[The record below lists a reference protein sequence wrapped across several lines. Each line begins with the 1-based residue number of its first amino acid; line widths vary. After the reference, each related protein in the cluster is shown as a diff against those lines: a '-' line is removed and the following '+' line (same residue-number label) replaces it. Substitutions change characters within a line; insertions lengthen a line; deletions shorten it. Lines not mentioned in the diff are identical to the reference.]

1 MKYRTQ
7 GTESYENLPHD
18 GLHIYRRTFAS
29 RLLQSGTPL
38 PLISEMLGHIDKN
51 SVRVY
56 LSTDEA
62 KMKRCALDIID
73 EKMKQLEIRNM
84 SAFLRAMVLNGY
96 VLKLDLPQ
104 LREMIRLLGNLTNNV
119 NQIARRVNEHGSIYE
134 SEIDEIQEK
143 VNQLLGMMNQ
153 LLSTLQLNTV

>member
-1 MKYRTQ
+1 MLHFAV
-7 GTESYENLPHD
+7 TEE
-18 GLHIYRRTFAS
+18 
-29 RLLQSGTPL
+29 
-38 PLISEMLGHIDKN
+38 
-51 SVRVY
+51 
-56 LSTDEA
+56 EA
-62 KMKRCALDIID
+62 RIID

-119 NQIARRVNEHGSIYE
+119 NQIARRGNEHGSIYE

-143 VNQLLGMMNQ
+143 VNQLLCMMNQ
-153 LLSTLQLNTV
+153 LLSTLQLNTI

>member
-1 MKYRTQ
+1 MLHFAV
-7 GTESYENLPHD
+7 TEE
-18 GLHIYRRTFAS
+18 
-29 RLLQSGTPL
+29 
-38 PLISEMLGHIDKN
+38 
-51 SVRVY
+51 
-56 LSTDEA
+56 EA
-62 KMKRCALDIID
+62 RIID

-104 LREMIRLLGNLTNNV
+104 LREMIRLLANLTNNV

-143 VNQLLGMMNQ
+143 VNRLLGMMNQ

>member
-1 MKYRTQ
+1 MKKENARRSKMLHFVV
-7 GTESYENLPHD
+7 TEE
-18 GLHIYRRTFAS
+18 
-29 RLLQSGTPL
+29 
-38 PLISEMLGHIDKN
+38 
-51 SVRVY
+51 
-56 LSTDEA
+56 EA
-62 KMKRCALDIID
+62 RIID
-73 EKMKQLEIRNM
+73 AKMKQLEIHNI

-143 VNQLLGMMNQ
+143 VNQLLCMMNQ

>member
-1 MKYRTQ
+1 
-7 GTESYENLPHD
+7 
-18 GLHIYRRTFAS
+18 
-29 RLLQSGTPL
+29 
-38 PLISEMLGHIDKN
+38 
-51 SVRVY
+51 
-56 LSTDEA
+56 
-62 KMKRCALDIID
+62 
-73 EKMKQLEIRNM
+73 MKQLEIRNM

-143 VNQLLGMMNQ
+143 VNRLLGMMNQ

>member
-1 MKYRTQ
+1 MKKEKARRSKLLHFAV
-7 GTESYENLPHD
+7 TEE
-18 GLHIYRRTFAS
+18 
-29 RLLQSGTPL
+29 
-38 PLISEMLGHIDKN
+38 
-51 SVRVY
+51 
-56 LSTDEA
+56 EA
-62 KMKRCALDIID
+62 NIID

-104 LREMIRLLGNLTNNV
+104 LREMIRLLANLTNNV

-143 VNQLLGMMNQ
+143 VNQLLCMMNQ
-153 LLSTLQLNTV
+153 LLSMLQLNTV

>member
-1 MKYRTQ
+1 
-7 GTESYENLPHD
+7 
-18 GLHIYRRTFAS
+18 
-29 RLLQSGTPL
+29 
-38 PLISEMLGHIDKN
+38 
-51 SVRVY
+51 
-56 LSTDEA
+56 
-62 KMKRCALDIID
+62 
-73 EKMKQLEIRNM
+73 
-84 SAFLRAMVLNGY
+84 MVLNGY

-104 LREMIRLLGNLTNNV
+104 LREMIRLLANLTNNV

>member
-1 MKYRTQ
+1 MKKENARRSKMLHFVV
-7 GTESYENLPHD
+7 TEE
-18 GLHIYRRTFAS
+18 
-29 RLLQSGTPL
+29 
-38 PLISEMLGHIDKN
+38 
-51 SVRVY
+51 
-56 LSTDEA
+56 EA
-62 KMKRCALDIID
+62 RIID
-73 EKMKQLEIRNM
+73 AKMKQLEIHNI

-153 LLSTLQLNTV
+153 MLSTLQLNTV

>member
-1 MKYRTQ
+1 
-7 GTESYENLPHD
+7 
-18 GLHIYRRTFAS
+18 
-29 RLLQSGTPL
+29 
-38 PLISEMLGHIDKN
+38 
-51 SVRVY
+51 
-56 LSTDEA
+56 
-62 KMKRCALDIID
+62 
-73 EKMKQLEIRNM
+73 MKQLEIHNI

-143 VNQLLGMMNQ
+143 VNRLLGMMNQ

>member
-1 MKYRTQ
+1 MKKEKARRSKKRHFAV
-7 GTESYENLPHD
+7 TEE
-18 GLHIYRRTFAS
+18 
-29 RLLQSGTPL
+29 
-38 PLISEMLGHIDKN
+38 
-51 SVRVY
+51 
-56 LSTDEA
+56 EA
-62 KMKRCALDIID
+62 RIID

-143 VNQLLGMMNQ
+143 VNQLLCMMNQ
-153 LLSTLQLNTV
+153 LLSMLQLNTI

>member
-1 MKYRTQ
+1 MKK
-7 GTESYENLPHD
+7 EKA
-18 GLHIYRRTFAS
+18 RR
-29 RLLQSGTPL
+29 
-38 PLISEMLGHIDKN
+38 SEMLHFA
-51 SVRVY
+51 V
-56 LSTDEA
+56 TEEEA
-62 KMKRCALDIID
+62 RIID

-104 LREMIRLLGNLTNNV
+104 LREMIRLLANLTNNV

-143 VNQLLGMMNQ
+143 VNQLLCMMNQ

>member
-1 MKYRTQ
+1 MQ
-7 GTESYENLPHD
+7 TESARRPTM
-18 GLHIYRRTFAS
+18 LHVAVT
-29 RLLQSGTPL
+29 
-38 PLISEMLGHIDKN
+38 EE
-51 SVRVY
+51 
-56 LSTDEA
+56 EA
-62 KMKRCALDIID
+62 RIID

-119 NQIARRVNEHGSIYE
+119 NQIARRGNEHGSIYE

-143 VNQLLGMMNQ
+143 VNQLLCMMNQ
-153 LLSTLQLNTV
+153 LLSTLQLNTI

>member
-1 MKYRTQ
+1 M
-7 GTESYENLPHD
+7 TEE
-18 GLHIYRRTFAS
+18 
-29 RLLQSGTPL
+29 
-38 PLISEMLGHIDKN
+38 
-51 SVRVY
+51 
-56 LSTDEA
+56 EA
-62 KMKRCALDIID
+62 RIID
-73 EKMKQLEIRNM
+73 AKMKQLEIHNI

-143 VNQLLGMMNQ
+143 VNRLLGMMNQ

>member
-1 MKYRTQ
+1 MLHFAV
-7 GTESYENLPHD
+7 TEE
-18 GLHIYRRTFAS
+18 
-29 RLLQSGTPL
+29 
-38 PLISEMLGHIDKN
+38 
-51 SVRVY
+51 
-56 LSTDEA
+56 EA
-62 KMKRCALDIID
+62 RIID

-104 LREMIRLLGNLTNNV
+104 LREMIRLLANLTNNV

>member
-1 MKYRTQ
+1 MKKENARRSKMLHFAV
-7 GTESYENLPHD
+7 TEE
-18 GLHIYRRTFAS
+18 
-29 RLLQSGTPL
+29 
-38 PLISEMLGHIDKN
+38 
-51 SVRVY
+51 
-56 LSTDEA
+56 EA
-62 KMKRCALDIID
+62 CIID
-73 EKMKQLEIRNM
+73 AKMKQLEIHNI

-143 VNQLLGMMNQ
+143 VNRLLGMMNQ

>member
-1 MKYRTQ
+1 
-7 GTESYENLPHD
+7 
-18 GLHIYRRTFAS
+18 
-29 RLLQSGTPL
+29 
-38 PLISEMLGHIDKN
+38 
-51 SVRVY
+51 
-56 LSTDEA
+56 
-62 KMKRCALDIID
+62 
-73 EKMKQLEIRNM
+73 
-84 SAFLRAMVLNGY
+84 MVLNGY

-153 LLSTLQLNTV
+153 LLSTLQLNAV

>member
-1 MKYRTQ
+1 
-7 GTESYENLPHD
+7 
-18 GLHIYRRTFAS
+18 
-29 RLLQSGTPL
+29 
-38 PLISEMLGHIDKN
+38 
-51 SVRVY
+51 
-56 LSTDEA
+56 
-62 KMKRCALDIID
+62 
-73 EKMKQLEIRNM
+73 MKQLEIHNI

-143 VNQLLGMMNQ
+143 VNQLLCMMNQ
-153 LLSTLQLNTV
+153 LLSMLQLNTI

>member
-1 MKYRTQ
+1 MLHFAV
-7 GTESYENLPHD
+7 TEE
-18 GLHIYRRTFAS
+18 
-29 RLLQSGTPL
+29 
-38 PLISEMLGHIDKN
+38 
-51 SVRVY
+51 
-56 LSTDEA
+56 EA
-62 KMKRCALDIID
+62 RIID

-84 SAFLRAMVLNGY
+84 SAFLRAMVLKGY

-143 VNQLLGMMNQ
+143 VNQLLCMMNQ
-153 LLSTLQLNTV
+153 LLSMLQLNTI